1 MPYTAAST
9 PELRAIAP
17 DWACRVADYQ
27 TLTSQAMADFL
38 KTSSLNVIGYRALQQ
53 LLPSQNH

>member
-1 MPYTAAST
+1 
-9 PELRAIAP
+9 
-17 DWACRVADYQ
+17 VADYQ
-27 TLTSQAMADFL
+27 TFTSQAMADFL